1 MDAQDPRSD
10 EELFRQYSDGG
21 DCNALGSLFHRRADE
36 LLRIAAFLAPRPTEA
51 EDLVQATFLSAIAH
65 ADQFRRDGR
74 VMSWLCGI
82 LTNHARML
90 RRSERR
96 RPPVAKDQVVEDP
109 AEAAL
114 RSELQSALVGSIGRL
129 PEPYRSVL
137 KLHVE
142 NGLDSSEI
150 GERLQ
155 RPPATVRKQI
165 ERALDRLRL
174 ALPFGL
180 AAAIT
185 ARVDAAALARHA
197 ADAAQFVERSPLAPT
212 APETT
217 AAPTAWFAARIVGLA
232 AAIGVLA
239 LLAEAFWPNEIVD
252 VAPAKPAIAQVQ
264 PAPTATTPGAGATGT
279 AAAARTP
286 AAGFE
291 VLVACVD
298 EAGAPVTGVE
308 VLAAYVDGRILA
320 ERLLD
325 GDGMRTAVTDATGI
339 ARLASMAPGLVDFTT
354 AGYPVGKRVRIDAA
368 DASCTLSVPRPESL
382 QGIVVDERGRG
393 VGGVELRVS
402 MSSMRADLGHAFAT
416 TRSDG
421 TFVGATHV
429 TAGHVF
435 AQHPEYGAAQGVAA
449 MADAPLRIVLPPR
462 RPDITARV
470 MDESGHAIAGAHVAA
485 IPKVVAG
492 SYLPAHHARTDATG
506 ACVLPDAG
514 TPVVDLV
521 ARAAGFAPAVA
532 ALAADGREVT
542 LVATRG
548 VAVRG
553 RVVRANGTPV
563 AGVAVHVGPIAGA
576 ARAMTA
582 TFTQQSAETDGDGRF
597 RVSGIPEGP
606 VFLRAS
612 AGAVAGFDGAKATSV
627 LAAMDTKA
635 AADAPEHVLVA
646 RDAPSIRGRLVDE
659 TGRPLAGWHVVGL
672 PAIELADHRLL
683 RNRETVTDLD
693 GWFILA
699 DLANEARYH
708 LGAWPAG
715 AADRLRTIPLE
726 LGSAVSGEAGL
737 QFTVNGGAPRRE
749 LAVRVLDGAG
759 NVPVD
764 CQLTLRSP
772 TLRWNVGRRP
782 ATDGAYVW
790 RDLPAGPYELLV
802 ASPTAG
808 TTTVQLQVG
817 SESLRTDLGVVTL
830 AEPATARVRLVGT
843 LVPGSRIR
851 LLARPIPGE
860 TFRIVESNAAG
871 EAELAPLPPGPVEVV
886 ADGVGIAPC
895 RRRFDLAAGLNT
907 LELEV
912 TPSATALFEFAFAVA
927 DNPFAVDGPLHLR
940 ISDHDGALAH
950 ECAVGKVVEPGR
962 FRIALG
968 LPEGNYRVTAT
979 SIWNATG
986 SVGFRVPAS
995 GATAPIRVVLAR

>member
-1 MDAQDPRSD
+1 
-10 EELFRQYSDGG
+10 
-21 DCNALGSLFHRRADE
+21 
-36 LLRIAAFLAPRPTEA
+36 
-51 EDLVQATFLSAIAH
+51 
-65 ADQFRRDGR
+65 
-74 VMSWLCGI
+74 
-82 LTNHARML
+82 
-90 RRSERR
+90 
-96 RPPVAKDQVVEDP
+96 
-109 AEAAL
+109 
-114 RSELQSALVGSIGRL
+114 
-129 PEPYRSVL
+129 
-137 KLHVE
+137 
-142 NGLDSSEI
+142 
-150 GERLQ
+150 
-155 RPPATVRKQI
+155 
-165 ERALDRLRL
+165 
-174 ALPFGL
+174 
-180 AAAIT
+180 
-185 ARVDAAALARHA
+185 
-197 ADAAQFVERSPLAPT
+197 
-212 APETT
+212 
-217 AAPTAWFAARIVGLA
+217 
-232 AAIGVLA
+232 
-239 LLAEAFWPNEIVD
+239 
-252 VAPAKPAIAQVQ
+252 
-264 PAPTATTPGAGATGT
+264 
-279 AAAARTP
+279 
-286 AAGFE
+286 
-291 VLVACVD
+291 
-298 EAGAPVTGVE
+298 
-308 VLAAYVDGRILA
+308 
-320 ERLLD
+320 
-325 GDGMRTAVTDATGI
+325 
-339 ARLASMAPGLVDFTT
+339 
-354 AGYPVGKRVRIDAA
+354 
-368 DASCTLSVPRPESL
+368 
-382 QGIVVDERGRG
+382 
-393 VGGVELRVS
+393 
-402 MSSMRADLGHAFAT
+402 
-416 TRSDG
+416 
-421 TFVGATHV
+421 
-429 TAGHVF
+429 
-435 AQHPEYGAAQGVAA
+435 
-449 MADAPLRIVLPPR
+449 
-462 RPDITARV
+462 
-470 MDESGHAIAGAHVAA
+470 
-485 IPKVVAG
+485 
-492 SYLPAHHARTDATG
+492 
-506 ACVLPDAG
+506 
-514 TPVVDLV
+514 
-521 ARAAGFAPAVA
+521 
-532 ALAADGREVT
+532 
-542 LVATRG
+542 
-548 VAVRG
+548 
-553 RVVRANGTPV
+553 
-563 AGVAVHVGPIAGA
+563 
-576 ARAMTA
+576 
-582 TFTQQSAETDGDGRF
+582 
-597 RVSGIPEGP
+597 

-612 AGAVAGFDGAKATSV
+612 AGAVAGFDGAKAMSV

-817 SESLRTDLGVVTL
+817 SESLRTDLGAATL

-968 LPEGNYRVTAT
+968 LPEGDYRVTAT